1 MALKSPRIFAM
12 LKGCGQFG
20 VLRGTAGTPAGV
32 KMRRRTR
39 VLGLV
44 VLFVILVGFV
54 VAVPAHAVDVM
65 KKAPYLIYPGTPDQM
80 EVLWQLSATATST
93 IAWGTD
99 TSYGTGSST
108 NPEYGTDHQH
118 AYTISG
124 LAPATTYYY
133 RITTDDASYSGSFLS
148 APAAGATQLNF
159 LAYGDTRTY
168 PAQHNQ
174 VAGAIRSALT
184 ADPSYKTFTLFMG
197 DYVEQGCTD
206 AYWQFEWFSA
216 SYPNIRALTAGL
228 PYAGCMGNHETYPSG
243 STLFPKYFPYP
254 FAGSRYYYSYD
265 YGPVH
270 VTVLD
275 QYTAFDT
282 LSTQGLWFKNDLAAS
297 NKTWKFVLLHE
308 PGWSAG
314 GHANNTTVQTE
325 IEPIC
330 ERYGVAVVFGGH
342 NHYYARAVVNG
353 VQHITTGGGGA
364 PPMTPNLTQPNV
376 VAGAAA
382 YHYCQIAIDAGTL
395 HFKAV
400 NSVTGAMIDSLT
412 LHRTIDTTPPV
423 VAVTSP
429 DGGEQ
434 YNVGSTHAVTWTA
447 ADSAGVDSVNVD
459 YSLAGPAGPWLPVA
473 HRLPNTGTCS
483 WTLPGQPT
491 DSALV
496 RVTAYDH
503 ALNSGFDTSDSFF
516 RIMDPAA
523 VAGDAGPLALALAR
537 PSPNPSFG
545 KALLRFSL
553 PAAGSVRLDIV
564 DLTGRRVW
572 RREAELGAGAHA
584 WYFDGSTERGRPL
597 GSGLYFA
604 RLVTPW
610 GTRTQR
616 LVRLQ

>member
-1 MALKSPRIFAM
+1 MH
-12 LKGCGQFG
+12 
-20 VLRGTAGTPAGV
+20 
-32 KMRRRTR
+32 RR
-39 VLGLV
+39 VWVPGL
-44 VLFVILVGFV
+44 LAIFVILVDLV
-54 VAVPAHAVDVM
+54 VPVPAQAVDVM
-65 KKAPYLIYPGTPDQM
+65 KKTPYLIYPGTLGQM

-108 NPEYGTDHQH
+108 SLEYGTDHQH

-124 LAPATTYYY
+124 LDPATMYYY
-133 RITTDDASYSGSFLS
+133 RITTDDAIYSGSFLS
-148 APAAGATQLNF
+148 APAAGATQLKF
-159 LAYGDTRTY
+159 LAYGDTRSS
-168 PAQHNQ
+168 PAQHDQ
-174 VAGAIRSALT
+174 VASAIRAALN
-184 ADPSYKTFTLFMG
+184 ADPGYRTFTLFMG
-197 DYVEQGCTD
+197 DYVYEGCTD
-206 AYWQFEWFSA
+206 AYWQFEWFTTSRA
-216 SYPNIRALTAGL
+216 NIRALTANL
-228 PYAGCMGNHETYPSG
+228 AYAGCMGNHETYPSG
-243 STLFPKYFPYP
+243 TTLFPKYFPYP

-275 QYTAFDT
+275 QYTAFDS

-314 GHANNTTVQTE
+314 GGHVNNTTVQTQ
-325 IEPIC
+325 IEPLC

-364 PPMTPNLTQPNV
+364 PLATPDMGQSNL
-376 VAGAAA
+376 VAGASA
-382 YHYCQIAIDAGTL
+382 YHYCQIAIDAGNL
-395 HFKAV
+395 RFKAI
-400 NSVTGAMIDSLT
+400 NSMTGAVIDSLT
-412 LHRTIDTTPPV
+412 LHRSIDATPPEV
-423 VAVTSP
+423 TLTSP

-434 YNVGSTHAVTWTA
+434 YDIGSTHAVSWTA
-447 ADSAGVDSVNVD
+447 SDSAGVDSVNVD

-473 HRLPNTGTCS
+473 HRLPNSGTCS
-483 WTLPGQPT
+483 WTLPGQPS

-503 ALNSGFDTSDSFF
+503 ARNAGSDTSDSVF
-516 RIMDPAA
+516 RIVDPAA
-523 VAGDAGPLALALAR
+523 AAVGDAGPLDLALAR
-537 PSPNPSFG
+537 PFPNPSFG
-545 KALLRFSL
+545 SALLRFSL

-564 DLTGRRVW
+564 DLAGRRVW
-572 RREAELGAGAHA
+572 RREAEMGAGSHA
-584 WYFDGSTERGRPL
+584 WYFDGGTERGRRL

-604 RLVTPW
+604 RLITPW

-616 LVRLQ
+616 LVRLR

>member
-1 MALKSPRIFAM
+1 
-12 LKGCGQFG
+12 
-20 VLRGTAGTPAGV
+20 
-32 KMRRRTR
+32 MRRRVR
-39 VLGLV
+39 VSDLLGPFL
-44 VLFVILVGFV
+44 ILVGLGA
-54 VAVPAHAVDVM
+54 AVPAHAVDVM
-65 KKAPYLIYPGTPDQM
+65 NKTPYLIYPGTVGQM
-80 EVLWQLSATATST
+80 EILWRLSATATST

-99 TSYGTGSST
+99 TSCATDSST
-108 NPEYGTDHQH
+108 SVEYGTDHQH

-124 LAPATTYYY
+124 LAPATKYYY
-133 RITTDDASYSGSFLS
+133 RVTTNDVPYSGSFLS
-148 APAAGATQLNF
+148 APTAGATQLKF
-159 LAYGDTRTY
+159 LAYGDTRSS
-168 PAQHNQ
+168 PAQHDL
-174 VAGAIRSALT
+174 VAGAMRSAIN
-184 ADPSYKTFTLFMG
+184 ADSAYQTFTLFMG
-197 DYVEQGCTD
+197 DYVYEGCTD
-206 AYWQFEWFSA
+206 AYWQFEWFSLSRA
-216 SYPNIRALTAGL
+216 NIRALTANL
-228 PYAGCMGNHETYPSG
+228 AYAGCMGNHETYPSG
-243 STLFPKYFPYP
+243 STLFTKYFPYP

-308 PGWSAG
+308 PGWSAAG
-314 GHANNTTVQTE
+314 GHANNATVQTQ

-353 VQHITTGGGGA
+353 VQHVTTGGGGA
-364 PPMTPNLTQPNV
+364 PLATPDLGQPNV
-376 VAGAAA
+376 VAGASA

-395 HFKAV
+395 RFKAV
-400 NSVTGAMIDSLT
+400 NSTTGAVIDSFT
-412 LHRTIDTTPPV
+412 VQRTFIDATPPE
-423 VAVTSP
+423 VALTSP
-429 DGGEQ
+429 VGGEE
-434 YNVGSTHAVTWTA
+434 YDIGSNHAVTWTA
-447 ADSAGVDSVNVD
+447 SDEMGVDSVNVD
-459 YSLAGPAGPWLPVA
+459 YSPAGPAGPWLPVA
-473 HRLPNTGTCS
+473 HGLPNSGTCL

-503 ALNSGFDTSDSFF
+503 ALNAGIDTSDSFF
-516 RIMDPAA
+516 RIVGPTA
-523 VAGDAGPLALALAR
+523 VAGDAGPLALALAL

-545 KALLRFSL
+545 SALLRFSL
-553 PAAGSVRLDIV
+553 PAAGSVRLEIM
-564 DLTGRRVW
+564 DLAGRRVW

-584 WYFDGSTERGRPL
+584 WYFDGGTERGRRL